1 VDAVQLERLV
11 RETHVDPLR
20 REAVL
25 QALAVGKVALLFNR
39 GVVNGKLPREARP
52 LVLNGH
58 EDAPVIAAFT
68 SVDMTKP
75 WVQREPEFGFALY
88 TDFEWVVRITPPG
101 VGIAINPGYQ
111 FDFSITAA
119 QVQAMKRVPGVSVQ
133 AQPQA

>member
-1 VDAVQLERLV
+1 MDAVQLERLV

-20 REAVL
+20 REAL
-25 QALAVGKVALLFNR
+25 LHALAGGKVALLFNR
-39 GVVNGKLPREARP
+39 GVENGRLPRDARP

-58 EDAPVIAAFT
+58 EDTPVIAAFT

-75 WVQREPEFGFALY
+75 WVEREPEFGFAVY

-101 VGIAINPGYQ
+101 VGIAVNPGYQ

-119 QVQAMKRVPGVSVQ
+119 HVQALKRAPVVAVA